1 VGTLKEDYFFK
12 RYYLLA
18 GNKMSQTSSDFL
30 GILSLSSFSANPS
43 RSSSFSS
50 PGSEDSDG
58 SSSSDDDTPCSA
70 ISDSLDTSACGSCQL
85 HSRDPACIIKN
96 WKDLSSRGT
105 SPEHETK
112 PSFPSKNSKST
123 LKQLRKELQKS
134 PSSTSSS
141 NNEEVTC
148 TKNRMDLSLSLSE
161 NSDASFSL
169 PSPITCTSTEISTAS
184 LLATSAA
191 SQYQPLSSLHA
202 EDTDISLKSKAKV
215 YSLEKNERKPEADS
229 QDPCCSESK
238 ESNILRISH
247 DDIPNSSPKARNLRK
262 DSEER
267 FTVSPLLLL
276 SMHEHEMDSPQNLLG
291 TSLSLPQSE
300 NLYKDDKE
308 LVTELPSTSSFQAD
322 EEIEAIEPFLNIP
335 KPPSQGQLCNPGNGS
350 TCSPVKSLQVLNTST
365 ASYQP
370 MNNSIFVEA
379 EAVWTAPCLALPYAS
394 PGRIACTAQSSA
406 VTTCQLSTA
415 RQSINSE
422 KALLT
427 KDKEAAPPSDISF
440 CAMKRKTLKIPEQET
455 NSSKRYVSRHKIR
468 DSLDIHLCF
477 SSLYVPLSLT

>member
-1 VGTLKEDYFFK
+1 
-12 RYYLLA
+12 
-18 GNKMSQTSSDFL
+18 
-30 GILSLSSFSANPS
+30 
-43 RSSSFSS
+43 
-50 PGSEDSDG
+50 
-58 SSSSDDDTPCSA
+58 
-70 ISDSLDTSACGSCQL
+70 
-85 HSRDPACIIKN
+85 
-96 WKDLSSRGT
+96 
-105 SPEHETK
+105 
-112 PSFPSKNSKST
+112 
-123 LKQLRKELQKS
+123 
-134 PSSTSSS
+134 
-141 NNEEVTC
+141 
-148 TKNRMDLSLSLSE
+148 
-161 NSDASFSL
+161 
-169 PSPITCTSTEISTAS
+169 
-184 LLATSAA
+184 
-191 SQYQPLSSLHA
+191 LSSLHA

-406 VTTCQLSTA
+406 VTTCQLS
-415 RQSINSE
+415 
-422 KALLT
+422 K
-427 KDKEAAPPSDISF
+427 F
-440 CAMKRKTLKIPEQET
+440 
-455 NSSKRYVSRHKIR
+455 
-468 DSLDIHLCF
+468 
-477 SSLYVPLSLT
+477 